1 MAAKSDINTTVY
13 TAQEMPQQIY
23 HAVQGDS
30 GRRIVITFADLLIP
44 AGAAAYYYVKKPSGL
59 RIFNICSLGAIQN
72 GATNQVICPLTTQA
86 LAEVGPNIFQVQV
99 ISGSDIITTFAAVIL
114 VRETEVDDTA
124 ISSTNEFTALEQ
136 ALQEVQDIINSGTI
150 AQANK
155 LTNAR
160 LIGNASFD
168 GTQDVSLDQIGAF
181 PASGGQVDGS
191 MDVEG
196 DFSASGSLSAGNRII
211 FGGWLLPYIQHGNI
225 SVSVTNNT
233 STNFT
238 ISFPKS
244 FPRTPDVVITPR
256 HNSEGANYNLTV
268 KLRSVTAS
276 NATGVI
282 YCDGGTATW
291 VIHWTAMYG

>member
-23 HAVQGDS
+23 YAVQGDS

-44 AGAAAYYYVKKPSGL
+44 AGSAAYYYVKKPSGL

-99 ISGSDIITTFAAVIL
+99 TSGSDIITTFAAVIL

-124 ISSTNEFTALEQ
+124 ISSADEFTALEE
-136 ALQEVQDIINSGTI
+136 ALQEVQNIINSGTI

-181 PASGGQVDGS
+181 PASGGQVGGS

-196 DFSASGSLSAGNRII
+196 DFSASGSLSAGNRIS
-211 FGGWLLPYIQHGNI
+211 FGGWLLPYIQHGSI
-225 SVSVTNNT
+225 IVSVTNSE

-238 ISFPKS
+238 ISFPKA
-244 FPRTPDVVITPR
+244 FPGIPDVIVTPR
-256 HNSEGANYNLTV
+256 HNSDGANYNLTV
-268 KLRSVTAS
+268 KLRSITAN

-282 YCDGGTATW
+282 YCDRATATW
-291 VIHWTAMYG
+291 VLHWIAMYG